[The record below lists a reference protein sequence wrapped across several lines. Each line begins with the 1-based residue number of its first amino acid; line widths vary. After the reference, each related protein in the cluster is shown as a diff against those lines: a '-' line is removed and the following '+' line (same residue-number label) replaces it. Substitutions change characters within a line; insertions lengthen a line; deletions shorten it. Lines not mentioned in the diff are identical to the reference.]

1 MSRQL
6 GRDEHA
12 KTGRRRR
19 RRGGGE
25 AVSLKNTDVVYLPPA
40 SVPNPFNY
48 ALIGIGILGDVLWLV
63 QLQAGAY
70 VSLSAGGEH

>member
-1 MSRQL
+1 MNMPKL
-6 GRDEHA
+6 EEEEEEG
-12 KTGRRRR
+12 G
-19 RRGGGE
+19 GGGE

>member
-1 MSRQL
+1 MNMPKL
-6 GRDEHA
+6 EEEEEEGGGR
-12 KTGRRRR
+12 
-19 RRGGGE
+19 GE

>member
-1 MSRQL
+1 MNMPKL
-6 GRDEHA
+6 EEEEEE
-12 KTGRRRR
+12 
-19 RRGGGE
+19 GGGGGK